1 MKRTLRG
8 RIPWLDSVSGLAEA
22 ISELFDQEM
31 SEGYVSAETL
41 LGYFR
46 SNHVLVCYEMRDGG
60 VVGAVIAKRVT
71 DIADVT
77 PPEHVDEVKAMTDGL
92 LSHEFGYLSGVVV
105 KRGYQGHRIG
115 SRLCVDATNW
125 MRLLDLDSALSFGWE
140 DKDGC
145 HIEGAAAQAGLHRS
159 GTIEDF
165 WLLSVLKRGS
175 SCPTCGLTC
184 HCSAVVLVG
193 DLNA

>member
-1 MKRTLRG
+1 MKRALRG
-8 RIPWLDSVSGLAEA
+8 RIPWLDSVSSLAEA
-22 ISELFDQEM
+22 ISELFDHEM

-46 SNHVLVCYEMRDGG
+46 SNHALVCYEVIDGA
-60 VVGAVIAKRVT
+60 VVGAAIVKRMT
-71 DIADVT
+71 DITDIT
-77 PPEHVDEVKAMTDGL
+77 PPEHVDEVKAMTDG
-92 LSHEFGYLSGVVV
+92 SISSEFGYLSGVIV
-105 KRGYQGHRIG
+105 KRGYQGRGIG
-115 SRLCVDATNW
+115 SRLCINATNW
-125 MRLLDLDSALSFGWE
+125 MRLLDLDSALAFGWE

-145 HIEGAAAQAGLHRS
+145 HIEGAAARAGLHRS
-159 GTIEDF
+159 GIIDDF
-165 WLLSVLKRGS
+165 WLASVLADGS